1 MEQTTN
7 TTQREKIGSRLG
19 FILLSAGCAIGIGNV
34 WKFPYMVGQYGGGI
48 FVLIYLLFLVIM
60 GVPVLTIEF
69 ALGRA
74 SRKSPALLYQQLEKP
89 GQKWH
94 IHGYAAVVGN
104 VLLMMFYT
112 VVAGWMLYYF
122 KAEAFGDLQDL
133 DTTQVGAFFADEVLG
148 NPWAML
154 LCTALVIVASFGV
167 CAIGVKNGLEK
178 VTKVMMIALLVLMV
192 AIAVYC
198 CCLDGAGAGL
208 QFYLVPNF
216 ARMKEAGIGNVIV
229 AAMNQAFFTLSL
241 GIGAM
246 AIFGSYIGK
255 ERALLG
261 EAVNVA
267 ALDTFVAFTSGLII
281 FPACF
286 AFNTQVD
293 AGPNLIFVTLPNVF
307 NNMPLGRLWGSL
319 FFVFMTFAAFSTVL
333 GVFEL
338 IIASTC
344 DLFGWSRKKA
354 CLIDCLVMLVLA
366 LPCIFGFNY
375 LANFAPAGKNIMDW
389 EDFLVSNILLPLGSL
404 TFVFFCITKKGW
416 GWDNFKDEANA
427 GKGLKVKKWMRGY
440 ITFVLPVIIAI
451 LFVVGILQTFGVF

>member
-1 MEQTTN
+1 MEQTTK

-60 GVPVLTIEF
+60 GAPVLMIEF

-122 KAEAFGDLQDL
+122 KAEVFGDLQDL
-133 DTTQVGAFFADEVLG
+133 DTTQIGAFFADEVLG
-148 NPWAML
+148 KPWSML
-154 LCTALVIVASFGV
+154 LCTALVVVAGFGV

-192 AIAVYC
+192 AIALYC
-198 CCLDGAGAGL
+198 CTLDGAGKGL
-208 QFYLVPNF
+208 QFYLVPSF

-354 CLIDCLVMLVLA
+354 CLIDCLVMLVLV

-375 LANFAPAGKNIMDW
+375 LADFAPAGKNIMDW

-404 TFVFFCITKKGW
+404 TFVLFCVTKKGW
-416 GWDNFKDEANA
+416 GWNKLKEEANA
-427 GKGLKVKKWMRGY
+427 GKGLKVKNWMRGY
-440 ITFVLPVIIAI
+440 ITFVLPVIIVV